1 MVERVLKSR
10 MSIEALETILL
21 ISLVIFSILAVESH
35 SLIRAVFSLLGF
47 IISLSFL
54 FILLYALH
62 VGLMLLLVYAGGA
75 IALLMLVIMMT
86 NRREE

>member
-1 MVERVLKSR
+1 MEIGSKPM
-10 MSIEALETILL
+10 MSIEGLEIALL
-21 ISLVIFSILAVESH
+21 ISLIFFSIIAVESEN
-35 SLIRAVFSLLGF
+35 LIRSVFALLGF
-47 IISLSFL
+47 VISLSIL

-75 IALLMLVIMMT
+75 IALLMVVIMMT

>member
-1 MVERVLKSR
+1 MNV
-10 MSIEALETILL
+10 EALEAALL
-21 ISLVIFSILAVESH
+21 VSLVIFSIVAVESK

-75 IALLMLVIMMT
+75 IALFMLVIMMT
-86 NRREE
+86 DRRED